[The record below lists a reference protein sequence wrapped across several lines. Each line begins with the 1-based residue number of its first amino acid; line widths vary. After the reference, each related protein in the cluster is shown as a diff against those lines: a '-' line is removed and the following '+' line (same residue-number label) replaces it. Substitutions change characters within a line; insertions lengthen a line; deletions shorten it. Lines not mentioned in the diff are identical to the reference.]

1 MQARAWGRRIDSSM
15 DQSNGH
21 TLYKVYYTPIEA
33 AIRWARLWREERRI
47 LDVLQTRSIVEHD
60 DFPEWPGL
68 RLASERIFD
77 ALHNSELP
85 YRICGEP
92 APPGT
97 SVVHPNL
104 TIRHVELK
112 SWMMRYYPEHRP
124 KFLFGVLERCF
135 HPAITMSGVRELAL
149 ERDTLKSL
157 VAEREIEISALRLEV
172 AALLKS
178 IDANARRVSSSTD
191 SLSKRAET
199 VYLNIIAG
207 QLDLLH
213 GQEPTSKAAPLFR
226 TQEEIISA
234 LIDRYSRRL
243 GITKSTLESKFAA
256 ANRLLANR

>member
-1 MQARAWGRRIDSSM
+1 M
-15 DQSNGH
+15 DQSNGR
-21 TLYKVYYTPIEA
+21 TLYKVYYTPVEA

-60 DFPEWPGL
+60 FPEWPGL
-68 RLASERIFD
+68 RLATERIFD
-77 ALHNSELP
+77 ALRNSELP
-85 YRICGEP
+85 YRINGEP

-97 SVVHPNL
+97 SVIHPNI

-124 KFLFGVLERCF
+124 KFLFGVLERRF
-135 HPAITMSGVRELAL
+135 HPAITMSWVRELSL

-157 VAEREIEISALRLEV
+157 VAEREVEISALRLEV

-178 IDANARRVSSSTD
+178 IDAKARRVSSSTD
-191 SLSKRAET
+191 SLSTRAET

-207 QLDLLH
+207 QLDLLL
-213 GQEPTSKAAPLFR
+213 GQDPTSKAAPRFR
-226 TQEEIISA
+226 TQEEIISTLA
-234 LIDRYSRRL
+234 DRCGRRL